1 MLIIK
6 LMTGLLFVFLVGCA
20 SVQDTKVS
28 PLKQVTDKNHTVPK
42 DDADKTTAISPDVMY
57 LLLTA
62 EIAGQRQQYGVA
74 LDGYLEA
81 AKRANDPRIAERAAK
96 IGLFLKQ
103 TEKTDEAVSLWLQQD
118 EKNLTARKLAVL
130 SALRGTDKSL
140 AVEHLNVILEQDPAG
155 FEASLIDLTKILQKE
170 GKADFVYDVLEEL
183 SKQHPDQ
190 AVVYF
195 VQSLLAGQQKD
206 IVLATEKV
214 DEALRIQP
222 EWNKALVLRAQL
234 AMQAGDLALAREL
247 LETILHKTPDNHRI
261 RKMLAQ
267 VLLQAEA
274 FDEAVQLYMDVLES
288 KPDDGESKF
297 AIALIY
303 LQQKKEDDALVYL
316 KELINRPE
324 WSMQASFYIGRIEY
338 KKEHYETA
346 VVWFDKVTQGP
357 FEYDAAMAAVSVLL
371 TQKDYAGVEQR
382 LQLISAKFP
391 KERLNT
397 LLLRAEVYN
406 EQKDYQKAFDLLS
419 DALGNAPEH
428 RDLLYSR
435 ALIAEKLDRLDVLE
449 ADLKIIIQKRPDD
462 AGALNALGYT
472 LVDRTERYQ
481 EAEVYL
487 QQAIKLKPDE
497 AVIIDSMGWLRFKQ
511 GNTDEALKYLRLA
524 YEKQPESEVAAHL
537 AEVLWV
543 TGKKD
548 EARRVFELA
557 IIKSPDDEYL
567 LRFKQQFLDLN
578 NE

>member
-1 MLIIK
+1 L
-6 LMTGLLFVFLVGCA
+6 
-20 SVQDTKVS
+20 
-28 PLKQVTDKNHTVPK
+28 
-42 DDADKTTAISPDVMY
+42 
-57 LLLTA
+57 
-62 EIAGQRQQYGVA
+62 
-74 LDGYLEA
+74 
-81 AKRANDPRIAERAAK
+81 
-96 IGLFLKQ
+96 
-103 TEKTDEAVSLWLQQD
+103 
-118 EKNLTARKLAVL
+118 
-130 SALRGTDKSL
+130 
-140 AVEHLNVILEQDPAG
+140 
-155 FEASLIDLTKILQKE
+155 
-170 GKADFVYDVLEEL
+170 
-183 SKQHPDQ
+183 
-190 AVVYF
+190 
-195 VQSLLAGQQKD
+195 
-206 IVLATEKV
+206 
-214 DEALRIQP
+214 
-222 EWNKALVLRAQL
+222 
-234 AMQAGDLALAREL
+234 
-247 LETILHKTPDNHRI
+247 
-261 RKMLAQ
+261 
-267 VLLQAEA
+267 
-274 FDEAVQLYMDVLES
+274 
-288 KPDDGESKF
+288 
-297 AIALIY
+297 
-303 LQQKKEDDALVYL
+303 
-316 KELINRPE
+316 
-324 WSMQASFYIGRIEY
+324 
-338 KKEHYETA
+338 
-346 VVWFDKVTQGP
+346 VWFDKVTQGP

-419 DALGNAPEH
+419 DALGHSPEH

-449 ADLKIIIQKRPDD
+449 ADLKMIIQKRPDD

-548 EARRVFELA
+548 EAKRVFELA